1 MTTVVPRRR
10 PGLERAIRTADR
22 LFYEEGI
29 HAVGV
34 DRIAAE
40 ADVSKATLYTHFRRK
55 DDLVERYLRGRS
67 EDWQAHVAE
76 RLPGTSPQP
85 AGRILAMFD
94 LLGEWFA
101 ADGYRGCP
109 FINAQA
115 ELGSQQEVADVAV
128 GHRGWVRGTF
138 SELARAAGSARP
150 EILAMQLELLY
161 DGAMVG
167 AQAEPEHGWA
177 EAARSAAVALLAAE
191 SISC

>member
-1 MTTVVPRRR
+1 MTAPAPRRR
-10 PGLERAIRTADR
+10 PGLERAVRTADR

-40 ADVSKATLYTHFRRK
+40 ADVSKATLYAHFRRK
-55 DDLVERYLRGRS
+55 DDLVAHYLRGRS
-67 EDWQAHVAE
+67 EEWQALVAE
-76 RLPGTSPQP
+76 RLPGTSPTP

-101 ADGYRGCP
+101 APGYRGCP

-115 ELGSQQEVADVAV
+115 ECGSQPEVDEVAV
-128 GHRGWVRGTF
+128 GHRAWVRRTF
-138 SELARAAGSARP
+138 AGLAADAGAVGPEL
-150 EILAMQLELLY
+150 LAMQLELLY

-167 AQAEPEHGWA
+167 AQAEPELGWA
-177 EAARSAAVALLAAE
+177 QAARSAATALLGAQ
-191 SISC
+191 SIG

>member
-10 PGLERAIRTADR
+10 PGLERAVRTADR

-29 HAVGV
+29 RAVGV

-55 DDLVERYLRGRS
+55 DDLVEHYLRGRS
-67 EDWQAHVAE
+67 EAWQATVAE
-76 RLPGTSPQP
+76 RLPGMSPTP
-85 AGRILAMFD
+85 GGRILAMFD

-101 ADGYRGCP
+101 APGYRGCP

-115 ELGSQQEVADVAV
+115 ECGSQPEVDAVAV
-128 GHRGWVRGTF
+128 GHRAWVRSVF
-138 SELARAAGSARP
+138 SGLASDGCAERP
-150 EILAMQLELLY
+150 DLLAMQLELLY

-167 AQAEPEHGWA
+167 AQAEPSLDWA
-177 EAARSAAVALLAAE
+177 AGARSAAGALLEAA
-191 SISC
+191 SIG